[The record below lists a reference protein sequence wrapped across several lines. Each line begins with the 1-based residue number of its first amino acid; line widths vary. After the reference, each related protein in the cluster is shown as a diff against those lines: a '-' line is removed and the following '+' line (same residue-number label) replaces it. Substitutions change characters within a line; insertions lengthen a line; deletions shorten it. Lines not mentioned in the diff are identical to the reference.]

1 MQKVEPQIK
10 MNKDENAIVEY
21 TFYECRQEEQQLM
34 DTFDIKNLAGE
45 NYKDISKEQLKLI
58 DELKRMEVE
67 KMRKNMSGIMFEVIR
82 EGRRDAIEQ

>member
-1 MQKVEPQIK
+1 MTGMIRTGMGGRFIQYF
-10 MNKDENAIVEY
+10 A
-21 TFYECRQEEQQLM
+21 QLM

-58 DELKRMEVE
+58 DGLKRMEVE

-82 EGRRDAIEQ
+82 EGRRDTIEQ